1 MRVGRPD
8 ESGRCSAVATQ
19 RDGRGETVDARRHA
33 LRSHAAIVRVPFAEP
48 GRMELIDRI
57 ETETG
62 ASPEWSVIWLHGLG
76 ADGNDFAP
84 LVPELVRPHWP
95 AIRFVFPHAPVQA
108 VTING
113 GMRMRSWYDI
123 VSFDLT
129 GRADSRGVDESV
141 ARVEALIAREAERG
155 IPASRIILAGF
166 SQGGA
171 VTLAAGL
178 RRVEPLAGLVAL
190 STYLPLGTDAL
201 ARLDDTPADTRTQP
215 VFVAHGRLDPV
226 VPFAAGEDAAGRLRA
241 LGFEVDFH
249 AYPMQHQVCLEEI
262 EALRGWFDRRLAAGS
277 GIR

>member
-1 MRVGRPD
+1 MP
-8 ESGRCSAVATQ
+8 EC
-19 RDGRGETVDARRHA
+19 
-33 LRSHAAIVRVPFAEP
+33 
-48 GRMELIDRI
+48 I

-62 ASPEWSVIWLHGLG
+62 ASPRWSVVWLHGLG

-95 AIRFVFPHAPVQA
+95 AIRFVFPHAPVQP

-123 VSFDLT
+123 VSFDLA
-129 GRADSRGVDESV
+129 GRADSKGVDESV
-141 ARVEALIAREAERG
+141 ARVEALIARETERG
-155 IPASRIILAGF
+155 VPASRIILAGF

-178 RRVEPLAGLVAL
+178 RRSDPLAGLVAL

-201 ARLDDTPADTRTQP
+201 ARLGDTPEAARRQP
-215 VFVAHGRLDPV
+215 VFVAHGRQDPV
-226 VPFAAGEDAAGRLRA
+226 VPYAAGEDAARRLRE
-241 LGFEVDFH
+241 LGFAVDFH

-262 EALRGWFDRRLAAGS
+262 DALRAWFEARLQADPEK
-277 GIR
+277 R